1 MTTKTLSDK
10 KERNA
15 RVFFALWPDHA
26 IQKQF
31 THLAKTL
38 VPTCGGRQ
46 VKTQNIHLTLVF
58 LGNVAINRLPELQS
72 AACNVAAQAFNLSI
86 QKTHYW
92 KRNHII
98 HAYTESFP
106 AELFSLV
113 DALRN
118 VLSMAGFTVD
128 QRAYKPHITLI
139 RNAKSYTEIDLI
151 EPIQWHAKQW
161 CLIQSKQTDNGVD
174 YIPLHCWLLK

>member
-1 MTTKTLSDK
+1 MTTKTLPGK
-10 KERNA
+10 KEKTV

-31 THLAKTL
+31 AHLAKTL
-38 VPTCGGRQ
+38 VLTSGGRQ
-46 VKTQNIHLTLVF
+46 VKTQNIHLTLAF

-72 AACNVAAQAFNLSI
+72 AVCNVTAQAFSLSI
-86 QKTHYW
+86 QKTHFW
-92 KRNHII
+92 KRNRII
-98 HAYTESFP
+98 HAYAESFP

-118 VLSMAGFTVD
+118 ALSTAEFTVD
-128 QRAYKPHITLI
+128 QRTYKPHITLI
-139 RNAKSYTEIDLI
+139 RNAKIHTDIDLI
-151 EPIQWHAKQW
+151 QPIQWHAKQW